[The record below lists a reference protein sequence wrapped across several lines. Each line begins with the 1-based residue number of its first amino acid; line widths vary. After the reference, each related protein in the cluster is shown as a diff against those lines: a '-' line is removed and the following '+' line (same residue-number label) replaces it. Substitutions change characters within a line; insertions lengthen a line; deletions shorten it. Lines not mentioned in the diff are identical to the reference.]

1 MKYQTTNKEKQMLE
15 ALKKLFG
22 KKPVVV
28 VEPPKPV
35 AKKAPAKKPVA
46 NKETPAKPVVKPTA
60 KKAPPK
66 K

>member
-1 MKYQTTNKEKQMLE
+1 MLE
-15 ALKKLFG
+15 ALKRLFG

-46 NKETPAKPVVKPTA
+46 DKVAPTAKPVA
-60 KKAPPK
+60 NKAAPK
-66 K
+66 KTK

>member
-1 MKYQTTNKEKQMLE
+1 MLE
-15 ALKKLFG
+15 ALKRLFG

-46 NKETPAKPVVKPTA
+46 DKVVPPAKPA
-60 KKAPPK
+60 ANKAAPK
-66 K
+66 KTK

>member
-1 MKYQTTNKEKQMLE
+1 MLE

>member
-1 MKYQTTNKEKQMLE
+1 MLE
-15 ALKKLFG
+15 ALKRLFG

-46 NKETPAKPVVKPTA
+46 DKVAPTA
-60 KKAPPK
+60 KLVANKAAPK
-66 K
+66 KTK

>member
-1 MKYQTTNKEKQMLE
+1 MLE
-15 ALKKLFG
+15 ALKRLFG

-46 NKETPAKPVVKPTA
+46 DKVAPVTKPAT
-60 KKAPPK
+60 KKAAPK
-66 K
+66 KSE